1 VDENIEKIK
10 GSAASPLGQRWWT
23 EADKPFQFLAA
34 CFELI
39 SALEQGPTFVSR
51 LPVSFNGSCSGLQHL
66 SAMTRDEKT
75 APLVNLTPQKVPRDI
90 YQAVA
95 KRVKECV
102 DRNVEVYEDG
112 HLAQMWLNYGIDRK
126 VVKRNVMAYFFS
138 SKEHG
143 MAKQQRDDLMQELA
157 EKVECG
163 KLKKHPFEG
172 ESDAAAKYIADQ
184 VYLTTKNSVKR
195 PAVAMEFLQRIST
208 AMSEAGLYPQWKT
221 PAGFPWTNRYYK
233 PKTDQ
238 IRLYLDS
245 SGMSFRILL
254 ATGEEPEIDKK
265 KAKRGIAANF
275 VHACDAAHLMLT
287 VNAAVAEGVTSIAT
301 VHDCFGCLPSRAER
315 FRQII
320 REEFVRMYEKN
331 DILAQVL
338 EQARKDLTEPNTKRM
353 PSAPPSRGSLDIE
366 NVLDAEYAFA

>member
-1 VDENIEKIK
+1 MVA
-10 GSAASPLGQRWWT
+10 GSAWALQAYRGHRNIQHAGRYTELSP
-23 EADKPFQFLAA
+23 
-34 CFELI
+34 
-39 SALEQGPTFVSR
+39 
-51 LPVSFNGSCSGLQHL
+51 
-66 SAMTRDEKT
+66 TRF
-75 APLVNLTPQKVPRDI
+75 RD
-90 YQAVA
+90 
-95 KRVKECV
+95 
-102 DRNVEVYEDG
+102 
-112 HLAQMWLNYGIDRK
+112 
-126 VVKRNVMAYFFS
+126 
-138 SKEHG
+138 
-143 MAKQQRDDLMQELA
+143 
-157 EKVECG
+157 CG

-208 AMSEAGLYPQWKT
+208 AMSEAGLYPQWTT

-301 VHDCFGCLPSRAER
+301 VRDCFGCLPSRAER

-320 REEFVRMYEKN
+320 REQFVRMYEKN
-331 DILAQVL
+331 DVLAQVL
-338 EQARKDLTEPNTKRM
+338 EPEPNTKRM

>member
-1 VDENIEKIK
+1 
-10 GSAASPLGQRWWT
+10 
-23 EADKPFQFLAA
+23 
-34 CFELI
+34 
-39 SALEQGPTFVSR
+39 
-51 LPVSFNGSCSGLQHL
+51 
-66 SAMTRDEKT
+66 M
-75 APLVNLTPQKVPRDI
+75 
-90 YQAVA
+90 
-95 KRVKECV
+95 
-102 DRNVEVYEDG
+102 YEDG

-208 AMSEAGLYPQWKT
+208 AMSEAGLYPQWTT

-287 VNAAVAEGVTSIAT
+287 VNAAVAEGVTAIAT

-320 REEFVRMYEKN
+320 REQFVRMYEKN
-331 DILAQVL
+331 DVLAQVL
-338 EQARKDLTEPNTKRM
+338 EQARKDLTEPNTKRCLPLRRRGARWTSRTFWTRNM
-353 PSAPPSRGSLDIE
+353 RSLERSQSASD
-366 NVLDAEYAFA
+366 